1 MAASKEYLT
10 SVSEV
15 DTGSMLKKFTMSTV
29 IKWKKHWLL
38 LMCGL
43 FLALVT
49 FYLSS
54 EMVINKKFNINPVET
69 MSTDHSHYA
78 IWPNFEK
85 NSAVDSDFFKSTC
98 AKNVNFSITGLVDIK
113 KQWAKSKNSNCQA
126 LFDKFTSMFTID
138 ARKASLSL
146 PSLFKKKV
154 KGWLANN
161 EQLYQE
167 VFDQDVIHV
176 ISEFTHEHTVFNP
189 LRDKRPVSPPKEP
202 ENSYFSTLLKESSDN
217 CDFCNYKDYTAE
229 HTFGRVESKHS
240 FSASNIFKIDT
251 LHAILALKKHDPL
264 HWKLEEFLDLFQ
276 LVNTWI
282 GKANKNYPNARY
294 PGVAWDVLPKCGAS
308 QVHPHLHVVLDLQ
321 RYPGTWVVET
331 WRRGAQEFYEVHN
344 SNYFSDLVAV
354 YSALNLTV
362 TYGTAVAFASLVPRK
377 DHEIVVMSERASSDF
392 YILLYFVLRGLIDDV
407 HKMCF
412 SMGIALPA
420 VNVAQGKLP
429 AYARVITR
437 GYVTDIRADISSL
450 EMFLATNVNIDP
462 YKTVEIVR
470 NSMKARIHEV
480 SEI

>member
-1 MAASKEYLT
+1 M
-10 SVSEV
+10 SEV
-15 DTGSMLKKFTMSTV
+15 DTGSMLKILTMSTV
-29 IKWKKHWLL
+29 IKWKKNWLL
-38 LMCGL
+38 LICVMV
-43 FLALVT
+43 LVLVI

-54 EMVINKKFNINPVET
+54 AMIMTDKKFNFNPVET
-69 MSTDHSHYA
+69 MSADRRNYA

-85 NSAVDSDFFKSTC
+85 NSALDNDFFKSTC
-98 AKNVNFSITGLVDIK
+98 APNSNFSITGLVDIK
-113 KQWAKSKNSNCQA
+113 KHWAVSKNSRCRD
-126 LFDKFTSMFTID
+126 LFDKFISIFTID

-146 PSLFKKKV
+146 PSTFQTKV

-167 VFDQDVIHV
+167 VFDQDVIHI

-202 ENSYFSTLLKESSDN
+202 ENSYFSTLLKESSEN

-251 LHAILALKKHDPL
+251 LHALLALKKHDPL

-282 GKANKNYPNARY
+282 AKANKNFPNAHY
-294 PGVAWDVLPKCGAS
+294 PGVVWDVLPKCGAS
-308 QVHPHLHVVLDLQ
+308 QVHPHLHVVLDQQ
-321 RYPGTWVVET
+321 RYPGVVET
-331 WRRGAQEFYEVHN
+331 WRRGAQEFYQQHN

-354 YSALNLTV
+354 YTALNLTV

-377 DHEIVVMSERASSDF
+377 DHEIVVMSETASSDF

-420 VNVAQGKLP
+420 VNVAEGKLP

-462 YKTVEIVR
+462 YKTIEIVR
-470 NSMKARIHEV
+470 NSMKTRLHEV
-480 SEI
+480 SEL